1 MKAPFPAWYSVRP
14 LVFGHRG
21 ARAYAPMN
29 TLPSFELALEQGA
42 DGVEL
47 DVQLTK
53 DGRLVVIHDFTVDGT
68 TDGKGAV
75 KDFFFDEIRRLD
87 AGIRFDEKYRGTRIP
102 TLEEVFALMGGTALV
117 NVEIKAPFQE
127 GTDTESTDGVERA
140 VAQCVLAAGMENRV
154 IVSSF
159 NPLTLKR
166 FRAALPSVPVAFL
179 YAKDVPV
186 DTPSLMA
193 AIPHEAY
200 HPHYKLATRGTVE
213 AEHAAGRV
221 VNVWT
226 VNEPED
232 AKLLIENGVDGLITD
247 RPDIILDAAGRRSR
261 P

>member
-1 MKAPFPAWYSVRP
+1 MKTPFEDWYSVRP

-53 DGRLVVIHDFTVDGT
+53 DGKLVVIHDFTVDGT

-75 KDFFFDEIRRLD
+75 KDLTFDEIRSLD
-87 AGIRFDEKYRGTRIP
+87 AGIRFHERFRGTRIP
-102 TLEEVFALMGGTALV
+102 TLGEVFALMGGKALV
-117 NVEIKAPFQE
+117 NVEIKAPFQR
-127 GTDTESTDGVERA
+127 GTDPEFTDGVEKA
-140 VAQCVLAAGMENRV
+140 VADCVLDAGMEKRV
-154 IVSSF
+154 IISSF

-166 FRAALPSVPVAFL
+166 FRKILPSVPIAFL
-179 YAKDVPV
+179 YAADVPF
-186 DTPSLMA
+186 DTTALMA
-193 AIPHEAY
+193 DIPHEAY
-200 HPHYKLATRGTVE
+200 HPHFKLAARETIA
-213 AEHAAGRV
+213 AEHEKGRA

-232 AKLLIENGVDGLITD
+232 AKRLAGDGVDGLITD
-247 RPDIILDAAGRRSR
+247 KPDLILEAAGR
-261 P
+261 

>member
-1 MKAPFPAWYSVRP
+1 MNVPFSAWYSARP

-53 DGRLVVIHDFTVDGT
+53 DGKLVVIHDFTVDGT

-75 KDFFFDEIRRLD
+75 KDLTFDEIRRLD
-87 AGIRFDEKYRGTRIP
+87 AGVRFDDKFRGTRIP

-117 NVEIKAPFQE
+117 NVEIKAPFQK
-127 GTDTESTDGVERA
+127 GTDPESTDGVERA
-140 VAQCVLAAGMENRV
+140 VADCVLAAGMENRV

-159 NPLTLKR
+159 NPLTLRR
-166 FRAALPSVPVAFL
+166 FRAALPSVPLAFL
-179 YAKDVPV
+179 YAKDVPF
-186 DTPSLMA
+186 DTPSLMTG
-193 AIPHEAY
+193 IPHEAY
-200 HPHYKLATRGTVE
+200 HPHYKLATRETVA
-213 AEHAAGRV
+213 AEHAAGRF

-232 AKLLIENGVDGLITD
+232 ARQLLESGVDGLITD
-247 RPDIILDAAGRRSR
+247 KPDIIRESVGR
-261 P
+261 